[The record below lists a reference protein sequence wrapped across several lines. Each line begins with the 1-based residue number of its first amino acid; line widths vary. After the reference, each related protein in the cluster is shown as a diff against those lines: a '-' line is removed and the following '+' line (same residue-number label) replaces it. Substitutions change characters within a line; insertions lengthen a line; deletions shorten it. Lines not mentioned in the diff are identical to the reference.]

1 MAPPVRKYN
10 PGFLTD
16 DELVA
21 SFCIRTTELEMLLEA
36 LRDCT
41 GPANQ
46 HQIVIGP
53 RGSGK
58 TTLLLRVAAEARRD
72 AALAAHCFPII
83 FAEESYEVSTAGE
96 FWLESLTL
104 LAAQAP
110 CADDQP
116 DLHRTVDDLRTIRD
130 DRTLADRCLAAL
142 LDFAHRHDQ
151 RLLLLV
157 ENLNMLF
164 RDMMDRDAGW
174 RLRKVLQTE
183 PRIILFA
190 SATSRFQEIDHP
202 EHALYDLFRV
212 RTLRPLDT
220 AACEILWSAVTGRT
234 PLTPTIRSLEILTG
248 GNPRLLAIVARFGAT
263 RSFRKLMADL
273 LDLVDDHTEYFKSH
287 LDSLAAQER
296 RVYLALAALWKPAT
310 TREIADQARLDTN
323 TCSAQLARL
332 GTHGAVQVTGGSA
345 RRKQYYLTERL
356 YNIYYLLRRQR
367 GPDRLVEALIRF
379 MESYYSPDDLKEI
392 ASSELGYLVRDQG
405 RLAEPL
411 YRSALHELLASPV
424 LAPYH
429 RELGIVYNS
438 HLDTDPDQFTATL
451 FAKMRVLVANAR
463 SEDALATCDQLLHHL
478 RRNERDAVLPMVAEA
493 VVIKGTILGVLNR
506 PQDALGSFD
515 EVIDRFGQ
523 NQTPIMQEWVALALV
538 NKAVALATLNRP
550 QEALH
555 VCDHVIERFG
565 QNSQVVEH
573 VRERKAPVLL
583 QYFAAALAKRAHLLG
598 VLNRPQDAVDVCDQ
612 IIERFG
618 ERETPTTGP
627 SVAAA
632 LAIKGAALNA
642 LKRPHHALEVCD
654 QAVDLFGDWEIP
666 DTLQWMAT
674 TLVNKGAA
682 LSMLNRPQDAL
693 AVYEQVVER
702 FGQAEAPALIEPV
715 SLALMNKV
723 NALSALNR
731 PKDALAAC
739 DEVVNRF
746 GKSDFPTLLVGEAV
760 TKALLVRATA
770 RFDHGDRRGCERDIQ
785 ETISIFAKGIPLSS
799 TDITALIGLSVD
811 LGPRRMSGLIRESPA
826 ADLLL
831 PLTTALDLET
841 GNEPR
846 VAREVDEVAQDI
858 RQRLEDMKQ
867 DRKRKA
873 AQHKG

>member
-1 MAPPVRKYN
+1 MAAPVRKYN

-21 SFCIRTTELEMLLEA
+21 SFCIRTTEFEMLVEA

-72 AALAAHCFPII
+72 PALAAHCFPIV

-130 DRTLADRCLAAL
+130 DRTLADRCLGAL
-142 LDFAHRHDQ
+142 LDFADRHDQ

-164 RDMMDRDAGW
+164 RDMIDRDAGW

-190 SATSRFQEIDHP
+190 SATNRFHEIDHP
-202 EHALYDLFRV
+202 EHALYDLFQV

-220 AACEILWSAVTGRT
+220 AACEILWKTVTGRT
-234 PLTPTIRSLEILTG
+234 PQTSTIRSLEILTG
-248 GNPRLLAIVARFGAT
+248 GNPRLLAIVARFGAV
-263 RSFRKLMADL
+263 RSFRQLMADL

-332 GTHGAVQVTGGSA
+332 GAHGAVQVTGGSV

-392 ASSELGYLVRDQG
+392 AVSEIG
-405 RLAEPL
+405 RLGEDRDVLMQPL
-411 YRSALHELLASPV
+411 YQNALTELIASPILAPHRAELKAMTQSYYREAELAAELLKEARA
-424 LAPYH
+424 LAAE
-429 RELGIVYNS
+429 RR
-438 HLDTDPDQFTATL
+438 A
-451 FAKMRVLVANAR
+451 
-463 SEDALATCDQLLHHL
+463 EDALAICNMLA
-478 RRNERDAVLPMVAEA
+478 RRFADSENPIAVRILPTALALQGAILNNLDRLEDALAVLDL
-493 VVIKGTILGVLNR
+493 VV
-506 PQDALGSFD
+506 
-515 EVIDRFGQ
+515 ERFGDSR
-523 NQTPIMQEWVALALV
+523 TPTTRRAVATALV
-538 NKAVALATLNRP
+538 NKA
-550 QEALH
+550 
-555 VCDHVIERFG
+555 
-565 QNSQVVEH
+565 
-573 VRERKAPVLL
+573 
-583 QYFAAALAKRAHLLG
+583 
-598 VLNRPQDAVDVCDQ
+598 
-612 IIERFG
+612 
-618 ERETPTTGP
+618 
-627 SVAAA
+627 
-632 LAIKGAALNA
+632 
-642 LKRPHHALEVCD
+642 
-654 QAVDLFGDWEIP
+654 
-666 DTLQWMAT
+666 
-674 TLVNKGAA
+674 
-682 LSMLNRPQDAL
+682 
-693 AVYEQVVER
+693 
-702 FGQAEAPALIEPV
+702 
-715 SLALMNKV
+715 LALVM
-723 NALSALNR
+723 LNR
-731 PKDALAAC
+731 PKDALAVCGQVVAHCEAGKTPKLNEFVAQALVLKGIALGVLKRPKDVLAAC
-739 DEVVNRF
+739 DEVVRRF
-746 GKSDFPTLLVGEAV
+746 GASETPILSEWVAMAFMNKLAALKTLNRPREALAAYDDVVGRFARLEFPHAQVGVVVAE
-760 TKALLVRATA
+760 ALLERATA
-770 RFDHGDRRGCERDIQ
+770 TLATGDRHACERDIQ
-785 ETISIFAKGIPLSS
+785 EALSRLGDKTPLSRLS
-799 TDITALIGLSVD
+799 TGTLMELSVD
-811 LGPRRMSGLIRESPA
+811 IGPRRMSELIRESPA
-826 ADLLL
+826 QDLLL
-831 PLTTALDLET
+831 PLTTALEREL

-846 VAREVDEVAQDI
+846 VAREVEEVAQDI
-858 RQRLEDMKQ
+858 QRQLKDL
-867 DRKRKA
+867 RKGRERRA
-873 AQHKG
+873 AQLDN